1 MEKIENKLAQWICVD
16 IEISP
21 LVFCDF
27 FLFLVDV
34 MVYFQ
39 IEMVLRMKR
48 SNWEGDSNRFSSEKS
63 RIARANSKIGVQ
75 WRHASFELF
84 AWTNRA
90 MHATNSIQKIIRF
103 VGSSFDT
110 DTVAS

>member
-1 MEKIENKLAQWICVD
+1 MEKFENKLIPWNCVD

-21 LVFCDF
+21 LVVF
-27 FLFLVDV
+27 FFSCWRNGLFSN
-34 MVYFQ
+34 Q

-48 SNWEGDSNRFSSEKS
+48 NNWEGDSNRFSSEKS